1 MESTTS
7 VAVHENKLP
16 KSRLIRI
23 NPITVLRV
31 KLVKE
36 DGLIVV
42 WYIWKM
48 AGSEVKLSL
57 RLLLASRQISC
68 LHKSAA
74 SSAFQNTC
82 FQSAPRINRLQG
94 YHFRNHSTNSPQY
107 PLIYNHGLISS
118 WHTRFPKIDFQKHY
132 LISFFYCFCFCRSD
146 SEACLF
152 LRLRPGDLLEF
163 DREVLNWN

>member
-1 MESTTS
+1 
-7 VAVHENKLP
+7 
-16 KSRLIRI
+16 
-23 NPITVLRV
+23 
-31 KLVKE
+31 
-36 DGLIVV
+36 
-42 WYIWKM
+42 M

-82 FQSAPRINRLQG
+82 FQSAPRINRHQS
-94 YHFRNHSTNSPQY
+94 YHFRNHSTNSSQY

-118 WHTRFPKIDFQKHY
+118 WHTRFPKIDLQKRC
-132 LISFFYCFCFCRSD
+132 LICITFTFIYCFCFCRSD

-163 DREVLNWN
+163 DREVFETNTT